1 MVRNRRFYGLHMF
14 YRLRRMIFFM
24 LLTSLAFHFVRAGFF
39 SRLEHNLFQPAL
51 HNQRLA
57 ND

>member
-1 MVRNRRFYGLHMF
+1 MV

-39 SRLEHNLFQPAL
+39 SRLEDNLFQPAL
-51 HNQRLA
+51 HTQRLA